1 MFGCLGQSQQA
12 HDAEVI
18 ARTVTV
24 PALGALAVIHVVGLP
39 NMLGPTPLVG
49 IGYFGIIVAAVLA
62 AGAMIVRSQWLV
74 WGAWQARARVTRAS
88 EPRRPLPP
96 VPEYSP
102 RS

>member
-1 MFGCLGQSQQA
+1 MFGCLGQS

-18 ARTVTV
+18 ARAVTV
-24 PALGALAVIHVVGLP
+24 PALGALAVIHVVDLP
-39 NMLGPTPLVG
+39 NTLGPTPLVG

-74 WGAWQARARVTRAS
+74 WGARQTRDRVTRAS
-88 EPRRPLPP
+88 QPRRPLRT